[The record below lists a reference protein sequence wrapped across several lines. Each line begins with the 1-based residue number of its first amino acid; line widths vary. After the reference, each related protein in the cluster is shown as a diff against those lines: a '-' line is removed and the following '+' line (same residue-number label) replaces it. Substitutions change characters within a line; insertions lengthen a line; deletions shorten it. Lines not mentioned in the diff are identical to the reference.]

1 MKKPVVIGILL
12 LVLGVGAFAYE
23 GLTFRAGSGH
33 LPLSPVLGFAA
44 LAAGT
49 ILVIIGKRKRPVF

>member
-12 LVLGVGAFAYE
+12 MLLGVAAFAYE
-23 GLTFRAGSGH
+23 GLTYKPGSEH
-33 LPLSPVLGFAA
+33 LPLSPVLGFTA